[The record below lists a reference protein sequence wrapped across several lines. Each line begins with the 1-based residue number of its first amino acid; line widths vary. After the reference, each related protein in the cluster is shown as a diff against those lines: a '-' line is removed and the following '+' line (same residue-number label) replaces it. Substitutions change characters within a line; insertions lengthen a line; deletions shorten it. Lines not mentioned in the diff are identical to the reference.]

1 MANASSTAYVENPKN
16 ELNPL
21 LMSLQKSE
29 EELKH
34 KDQALDP
41 KTRDQNTNAMA
52 RDMATDPMICE
63 KSTDPRMQDI
73 ATDAWKRDGVM
84 QTSHK
89 SHINTS
95 AKNSLS
101 NKQVIDAIRNSNVQV
116 DATFDQ
122 NKQRITQSNQT

>member
-1 MANASSTAYVENPKN
+1 MVNASITAYAENPKN

-21 LMSLQKSE
+21 LMSLQKSDQQE
-29 EELKH
+29 VQQL
-34 KDQALDP
+34 KDQANDP

-63 KSTDPRMQDI
+63 KATDPRMQDI

-89 SHINTS
+89 SHINS
-95 AKNSLS
+95 LKNSL
-101 NKQVIDAIRNSNVQV
+101 
-116 DATFDQ
+116 
-122 NKQRITQSNQT
+122 

>member
-1 MANASSTAYVENPKN
+1 MVNASSTAYAENPKN

-29 EELKH
+29 EQTQML
-34 KDQALDP
+34 KDQANDP

-63 KSTDPRMQDI
+63 KATDPRTQDI

-84 QTSHK
+84 PTSHK
-89 SHINTS
+89 SHINS
-95 AKNSLS
+95 FKNSL
-101 NKQVIDAIRNSNVQV
+101 
-116 DATFDQ
+116 
-122 NKQRITQSNQT
+122 